1 MGWMDKLREGAE
13 KASEIAKETLETT
26 RLHALAVGK
35 KRDIEKLYAK
45 LGRSVFDAYDR
56 DQFPEAADAIQ
67 AAAAEIRREKTE
79 LARIEQQIQD
89 VKGGKE
95 SKSEQA
101 APSDRFADEP
111 VVSYPASVQEDRAT
125 PGQALQANEQ
135 TGEDAAFPAAP
146 TADPDAAVP
155 PTPASGAAPTIPA
168 PPAIR
173 TETAVVPA
181 AEKSVLEDGQSL
193 GHSEEAPSTPAIPA
207 EPEHKGDRPD

>member
-56 DQFPEAADAIQ
+56 DQLPEAADAIQ

-111 VVSYPASVQEDRAT
+111 VVSYPASVSE
-125 PGQALQANEQ
+125 E
-135 TGEDAAFPAAP
+135 PA
-146 TADPDAAVP
+146 V
-155 PTPASGAAPTIPA
+155 
-168 PPAIR
+168 
-173 TETAVVPA
+173 
-181 AEKSVLEDGQSL
+181 DGQTWP
-193 GHSEEAPSTPAIPA
+193 PSVPA
-207 EPEHKGDRPD
+207 EPSADAEPIADAKAVVVAKPTEVSDPIIVVEPTAAAEPAVDADPLDKDRKPE